1 VIAGPSAELVSGTTP
16 RNEVGGIRDAL
27 IIVLIVGAAGAL
39 GGTLLRFGR
48 LPRRTRDWTD
58 GT

>member
-1 VIAGPSAELVSGTTP
+1 VTPVSTVSGTTP
-16 RNEVGGIRDAL
+16 RNDVGGIRDAL
-27 IIVLIVGAAGAL
+27 IIVLIIGAAGAL

-48 LPRRTRDWTD
+48 LPRRTREWTD